1 MEKSRFGQGDGS
13 TRGIGAR
20 WPAYYMEGE
29 YLTVYVDTSYVANSQ
44 GKNNCRERDV
54 GKER

>member
-1 MEKSRFGQGDGS
+1 
-13 TRGIGAR
+13 
-20 WPAYYMEGE
+20 MEGE